1 MTTQPAIDTVSITV
15 RIASTAAWSAAFLS
29 PRPIHRPAAIAAAS
43 VTRTSSSARLRSG
56 ALEGAA
62 THRSYWGLHPVG
74 SLHADEVERARQ
86 HGLRRLYEAEPEG
99 LLLALEDPVVVV
111 EAVEVVREP
120 DRVVRKPV
128 WGSALG
134 GLRHDVGELDQP
146 LDQVALLRRRVSR
159 VRRSLRVA
167 GIPEDPRDPGVRV
180 LDVVDGVLLA
190 PLPRQVD
197 VDVDRLV
204 MSARDEVPARGVHAD
219 LVHELVEEDDV
230 AAPLGRLLRLAAFD
244 DVDELVDQRL
254 EPVRVVAEHRGGRL
268 EAGNVA
274 VVVGAEDVDQPVEA
288 ALELVPDI
296 GHIRGVVEVAAVG
309 RALERSVLVVAER
322 AGSRPERSLRL
333 VGLELGQGLLD
344 LERDLPLEDPRVE
357 VDPERVQLALDLVQH
372 PVDRVAGL
380 GRDLRDVLARV
391 ALLRGLLAPPP
402 GLDGLAE
409 ELDLT
414 TDVVEVVLALDL
426 VARELEQASD
436 GVAVRTV
443 PCGADGQR
451 AGRVRR
457 DHLDLHALGRP
468 PEAAAVHLPRL
479 QDLAECL
486 RVPSGPQEE
495 VEETRARHLGALD
508 GLELRRFPR
517 ELLRQLTGRPAVLR
531 PKPQSDVRRVVAV
544 LGAAWPLKRHRRA
557 GEALEGRLEG
567 ENRVFRD
574 GGGMS

>member
-99 LLLALEDPVVVV
+99 LLLALEDSVAVI

-120 DRVVRKPV
+120 DCVVRKPV
-128 WGSALG
+128 GRSALG

-190 PLPRQVD
+190 PLARQVD

-333 VGLELGQGLLD
+333 VGLELGQGVLD

-357 VDPERVQLALDLVQH
+357 VDPERVELALDLVQH
-372 PVDRVAGL
+372 PVDRIPRL
-380 GRDLRDVLARV
+380 GRDLRDVLTRV
-391 ALLRGLLAPPP
+391 AVLGGLLAPPP

-436 GVAVRTV
+436 GVAV
-443 PCGADGQR
+443 
-451 AGRVRR
+451 
-457 DHLDLHALGRP
+457 
-468 PEAAAVHLPRL
+468 HLPRL

-495 VEETRARHLGALD
+495 IEETQARHLGALD

-517 ELLRQLTGRPAVLR
+517 ELLRQLAGRPAVLR

-544 LGAAWPLKRHRRA
+544 LGAARPLKRHRRA
-557 GEALEGRLEG
+557 GEALKGRFEA
-567 ENRVFRD
+567 ENRVCRH
-574 GGGMS
+574 GGSIATWRRAPRGGS